1 MQLLGIVEVM
11 ARQGRVPDFRNFFIH
26 FPFHAFS
33 QQKRWDEG
41 ICLLRILDVRIFVCV
56 V

>member
-11 ARQGRVPDFRNFFIH
+11 ARQGRVPDFRNFFYS
-26 FPFHAFS
+26 FFFS
-33 QQKRWDEG
+33 YIFSAITLGEG
-41 ICLLRILDVRIFVCV
+41 ICLLRILDVLIFVCV